1 MNLWEISSHDNRNNP
16 AISVRLCNVEEKAQS
31 YKSHSYGRGMFR
43 KKLENQV
50 TGDMYPESFTTD
62 ETRIQE
68 LKCKVA
74 MAVLEHCKKQMAH
87 HREKIDQLQSRLL
100 KIEQYL

>member
-1 MNLWEISSHDNRNNP
+1 MNLWLITSYDEKNNDGI
-16 AISVRLCNVEEKAQS
+16 AVRLCNVEEKAQS
-31 YKSHSYGRGMFR
+31 YKNHSRGQGMFR

-50 TGDMYPESFTTD
+50 TNDMYPEAFTTD

-74 MAVLEHCKKQMAH
+74 MAVLEYCKNQMAH
-87 HREKIDQLQSRLL
+87 HREEIDKLQSRLL
-100 KIEQYL
+100 KTEQSL